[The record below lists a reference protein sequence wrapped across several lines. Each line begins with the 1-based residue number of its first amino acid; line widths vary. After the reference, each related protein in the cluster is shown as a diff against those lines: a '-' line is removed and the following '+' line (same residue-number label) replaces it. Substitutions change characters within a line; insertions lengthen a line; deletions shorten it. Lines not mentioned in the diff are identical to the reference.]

1 MILLDR
7 TKLTEVKDQPCRH
20 NRAQEYLSHF
30 EIRSLCTEIS
40 SEKLDGKSK
49 ESSPIYLVNPNSP
62 DDELSIMIENHALLM
77 KRLNGLGNDGKSD
90 DKLLK
95 QLVDLLRA
103 IGVYHWDRSNILE
116 SKAAHED
123 ALHHLLT
130 LQSSPSSS
138 FSFFG
143 SSDDNEKDLATLL
156 HFMGSIYSRMA
167 IGNGN
172 LNSVSA
178 SAETIPVHV
187 RLQHKKEAM
196 KWFNKSLKMKQKL
209 FGADHA
215 EVGKTLNGIGMLYAP
230 TVFSKRR
237 SIEATTRALSSG
249 TNKSVES
256 IRYDDSKDHEGQFN
270 EDFEQA
276 KMHFQRSI
284 QIFRN
289 TFSNDH
295 PFVASVC
302 ENLGRVYMMAGFYGD
317 ALKEYSEVLRI
328 KKIYIDMGGL
338 EPNDDS
344 LAALYSVMGDCEFDL
359 NKDLEKALSL
369 YKTALELLKA
379 KDENEIN
386 DNKSI
391 VMEEKRALLAVLY
404 HKLGLVHSRMSK
416 LDMAL
421 AQFEESVAMKK
432 EIGGNDH
439 FEVAVTLNCMGAIYG
454 TKGDTDKAL
463 SFFREALRI
472 FKIHAVTEEGVLD
485 EEDVNVIDA
494 ASNIAL
500 LEGRSKI
507 TN

>member
-187 RLQHKKEAM
+187 RLQHKKVV
-196 KWFNKSLKMKQKL
+196 KNK
-209 FGADHA
+209 
-215 EVGKTLNGIGMLYAP
+215 
-230 TVFSKRR
+230 R
-237 SIEATTRALSSG
+237 
-249 TNKSVES
+249 
-256 IRYDDSKDHEGQFN
+256 
-270 EDFEQA
+270 
-276 KMHFQRSI
+276 
-284 QIFRN
+284 
-289 TFSNDH
+289 
-295 PFVASVC
+295 
-302 ENLGRVYMMAGFYGD
+302 
-317 ALKEYSEVLRI
+317 
-328 KKIYIDMGGL
+328 
-338 EPNDDS
+338 
-344 LAALYSVMGDCEFDL
+344 
-359 NKDLEKALSL
+359 
-369 YKTALELLKA
+369 
-379 KDENEIN
+379 
-386 DNKSI
+386 
-391 VMEEKRALLAVLY
+391 
-404 HKLGLVHSRMSK
+404 
-416 LDMAL
+416 
-421 AQFEESVAMKK
+421 
-432 EIGGNDH
+432 
-439 FEVAVTLNCMGAIYG
+439 
-454 TKGDTDKAL
+454 
-463 SFFREALRI
+463 
-472 FKIHAVTEEGVLD
+472 
-485 EEDVNVIDA
+485 
-494 ASNIAL
+494 
-500 LEGRSKI
+500 
-507 TN
+507 